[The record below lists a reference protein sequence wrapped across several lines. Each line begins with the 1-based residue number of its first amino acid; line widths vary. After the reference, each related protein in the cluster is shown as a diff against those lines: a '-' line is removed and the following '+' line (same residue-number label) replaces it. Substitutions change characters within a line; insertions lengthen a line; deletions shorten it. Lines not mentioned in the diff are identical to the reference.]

1 MNLCGGKQNRN
12 KKRKGIPGPWAELLV
27 SRPTSPHSAKPNPH
41 GHCHAEPAP
50 QPLCLARSSDVWAR
64 LVIPLPPFERN
75 VVTNH
80 PSPPGSEQQG
90 FGERPRTSGYKWEAT
105 QLFRLSIVH
114 RAPSR
119 VEGETERDGEVRCA
133 AAIMGG
139 CLHHSLGPS
148 VGRAPPP
155 PPRPPPPRAAP
166 PPTRPMLAD
175 VSTAP
180 PGGLGHLLRPNRSPE
195 NQTHRGSSYARGQ
208 CHPCR

>member
-148 VGRAPPP
+148 VG
-155 PPRPPPPRAAP
+155 
-166 PPTRPMLAD
+166 LGG
-175 VSTAP
+175 
-180 PGGLGHLLRPNRSPE
+180 GGLAL
-195 NQTHRGSSYARGQ
+195 
-208 CHPCR
+208 C

>member
-1 MNLCGGKQNRN
+1 
-12 KKRKGIPGPWAELLV
+12 LLF

-64 LVIPLPPFERN
+64 SSFLPPFERN
-75 VVTNH
+75 IVTNR

-114 RAPSR
+114 RAPSC

-139 CLHHSLGPS
+139 CLHHPLGPS
-148 VGRAPPP
+148 IGSGGLALCWRTFPWHHRADWVTYSDRIAHRRIKP
-155 PPRPPPPRAAP
+155 AAVR
-166 PPTRPMLAD
+166 PTRVGNVIRVASAGEYSIF
-175 VSTAP
+175 VSASVFS
-180 PGGLGHLLRPNRSPE
+180 LRSTL
-195 NQTHRGSSYARGQ
+195 QMGKTGA
-208 CHPCR
+208 